1 MLNFIFQQRN
11 TYGMSARKINNLL
24 DQEGGCTLEQLLTED
39 EFVIQQAKQANTKLI
54 DFLTQKN
61 NLRQLI
67 EYSTLKPSD
76 ESHEVA
82 HKFPFVAQE
91 ILCSCKSIATAIIA
105 GGYDEQTQ
113 EPEDED
119 ESAEHPFV
127 RELTEHNNKV
137 KVSVPAQ
144 FLLSE

>member
-24 DQEGGCTLEQLLTED
+24 DQEGGCTLEQLLAED
-39 EFVIQQAKQANTKLI
+39 ESCIQQAKQANAKLI
-54 DFLTQKN
+54 EFLTQKP

-67 EYSTLKPSD
+67 EYATLQPKD
-76 ESHEVA
+76 DSHETA

-91 ILCSCKSIATAIIA
+91 ILCSCKNIATAILA

-119 ESAEHPFV
+119 EGAEHPFV
-127 RELTEHNNKV
+127 RDMIDHNNKQV
-137 KVSVPAQ
+137 KVSV
-144 FLLSE
+144 SR